1 MEWLEYR
8 KRLGIDFDDEERGA
22 FCTALVLNKLD
33 DLFEARQDKSSG
45 EDIFTTVFDPSA
57 VSQKEY
63 RIFCAITGTEYGDVL
78 SMTQIKIRE
87 VLMTI

>member
-33 DLFEARQDKSSG
+33 DLFEINPPGK
-45 EDIFTTVFDPSA
+45 IFLRLYLIL
-57 VSQKEY
+57 QLY
-63 RIFCAITGTEYGDVL
+63 RRRSIEFFV
-78 SMTQIKIRE
+78 Q
-87 VLMTI
+87 